1 MPLTACGFGFSHLLF
16 VYSHCK
22 QSFWSFLVFMGM
34 KKKLEGLILWY
45 VAISDLRSPSYTR
58 TRIIAHIGHQ
68 LIYWREQP
76 NKLLTTIPVSKDAT
90 NAAWVSEAHMTAGH
104 DQEVGITGDA

>member
-1 MPLTACGFGFSHLLF
+1 
-16 VYSHCK
+16 
-22 QSFWSFLVFMGM
+22 MGM
-34 KKKLEGLILWY
+34 KKKLEGLNTL
-45 VAISDLRSPSYTR
+45 VRSYFRRLTLPSYTR

-76 NKLLTTIPVSKDAT
+76 KKLLTTIPVSKDAT
-90 NAAWVSEAHMTAGH
+90 NATWVSEAHMTAGH